1 MLLINSDAGS
11 NAHSYSLISGKI
23 APVQKVNTGNISSV
37 LFKANEKKDKK
48 YDNPI
53 SSGFEYLDAA
63 KLTAAAGLA
72 VAGRVMWEFFDLS
85 ALESKKDF
93 RKFIIVS
100 LVIGAAAA
108 VLSLPKNLYK
118 RKVETFQRK
127 KEMDVYVR
135 SNSAEQ
141 KLYERVDSEARKAD
155 EEHKNDLKESY
166 LKLRAGKNQVPEFIK
181 QYQK

>member
-1 MLLINSDAGS
+1 MLLINSDAGN
-11 NAHSYSLISGKI
+11 NARSYSLISKRNN
-23 APVQKVNTGNISSV
+23 PVQKNSGNICDV
-37 LFKANEKKDKK
+37 FFKADKKKNDKK
-48 YDNPI
+48 YENPI
-53 SSGFEYLDAA
+53 NSGFEYLDAA

-93 RKFIIVS
+93 RKFIIVA
-100 LVIGAAAA
+100 LAIGAAAA
-108 VLSLPKNLYK
+108 VLSLPKNLYN

-127 KEMDVYVR
+127 KEMDVYAR

-155 EEHKNDLKESY
+155 EDQKKDLKESY